1 MDSKIDCFS
10 FKESITTA
18 FELTVILKNL
28 IPDIK
33 FSFFSVCLIIFY
45 HVWALSE
52 SIQQAWIVS

>member
-18 FELTVILKNL
+18 FELTVILKNS

-33 FSFFSVCLIIFY
+33 FSFFSVCLNICD
-45 HVWALSE
+45 HVWALNE